1 MKLQLSLILSLIFS
15 IYLSFCDNICEK
27 TFEKKSKVSNSS
39 ETREKHSDYKVS
51 SVENQFI
58 VTFRGWYSDSARSGY
73 ISAALKTLSV
83 HDDPVFSV
91 IPRDNP
97 MSRYPSD
104 FDLIELRDSELV
116 TRSLELLTR
125 HPMVRSV
132 TPQKMVTRFLASED
146 ESEEEDISHEEE
158 DFQCEDCQSSW
169 VNGRRSL
176 SLGSAFWHSPASHK
190 GRKLLRYIS
199 VLSSRLMMMTSGQY
213 QDRSPRSSRLT
224 SSGRWE
230 SPAPGSGSPC
240 SILASA
246 SLTLTSRGSR

>member
-51 SVENQFI
+51 SVENQYI
-58 VTFRGWYSDSARSGY
+58 VTFRGWYSDSARGGY
-73 ISAALKTLSV
+73 ISAALKTLSLSD

-104 FDLIELRDSELV
+104 FDLIELRDSDLV

-146 ESEEEDISHEEE
+146 ESEEEE
-158 DFQCEDCQSSW
+158 DLQCEDCQSSW

-190 GRKLLRYIS
+190 GRKLLRYNS
-199 VLSSRLMMMTSGQY
+199 VKF
-213 QDRSPRSSRLT
+213 
-224 SSGRWE
+224 
-230 SPAPGSGSPC
+230 
-240 SILASA
+240 
-246 SLTLTSRGSR
+246 